1 MIETAGSKQGTRP
14 FRILIY
20 GLVMA
25 SSAAQFAIV
34 PVMPTYA
41 HRFGLSGFQQGAVLA
56 ATGLATLAVSVPAGI
71 VSDRVGARRLTLSA
85 GLLMTIALFGQSL
98 AGGFPALFG
107 SRLVFGVGYGVV
119 WTAGLS
125 WIADTLPAGSG
136 LGGSVASA
144 GLGGVAGPAVSGAL
158 VQYFGLAIPWLAT
171 GTALAVITAG
181 LSLLRTPVRAAAA
194 TAPLGAHLRA
204 VAADRNTICAAA
216 AIVTAG
222 VTTGVCAVLVPAQL
236 HADGASPGRIG
247 LAFSAAGVLFAA
259 GSAITAAA
267 GRRAVSIPVICA
279 GMLAL
284 MAALSPAT
292 LTTAPF
298 AIVAALCTATAARSV
313 LWTVSYPLAAK
324 GSVQNSA
331 GIGVAVGLLN
341 GIWAATAVL
350 GPLTAGLAT
359 EHLSRP
365 TIFGLTEACCAAALG
380 AAAVAWRTQQPPP
393 RCDSLP
399 ASSPARANVRAPACH
414 PDPCTR
420 R

>member
-1 MIETAGSKQGTRP
+1 LKGAGENTVTEAPGNKPQTRL

-20 GLVMA
+20 GLVLV
-25 SSAAQFAIV
+25 SSAGQFAIV

-71 VSDRVGARRLTLSA
+71 VSDRVGARRLTLWA
-85 GLLMTIALFGQSL
+85 GLLMTMALFGQSV
-98 AGGFPALFG
+98 AGGFPALLG
-107 SRLVFGVGYGVV
+107 ARLVFGVGYGVV

-125 WIADTLPAGSG
+125 WIADAVPGGSS

-144 GLGGVAGPAVSGAL
+144 GLGGVAGPAASGVL
-158 VQYFGLAIPWLAT
+158 VQYFGLAMPWIVT
-171 GTALAVITAG
+171 GTAFALITAG
-181 LSLLRTPVRAAAA
+181 LSLLRTPVRVA
-194 TAPLGAHLRA
+194 TAAPPLAAHLRA
-204 VAADRNTICAAA
+204 ATANRNTICAAA

-222 VTTGVCAVLVPAQL
+222 VSTGVCAVLVPAQL

-247 LAFSAAGVLFAA
+247 LAFSVAGMLFAV
-259 GSAITAAA
+259 GSTVTAAA
-267 GRRAVSIPVICA
+267 GRRAVSIPVICG

-284 MAALSPAT
+284 MASLSPAT
-292 LTTAPF
+292 LTTAPL
-298 AIVAALCTATAARSV
+298 AIVATLCTATAARSV

-324 GSVQNSA
+324 DSVQNSA

-359 EHLSRP
+359 EHLGPRA
-365 TIFGLTEACCAAALG
+365 IFGLTEVSCAAALA
-380 AAAVAWRTQQPPP
+380 AAAVAWRTRVP
-393 RCDSLP
+393 R
-399 ASSPARANVRAPACH
+399 
-414 PDPCTR
+414 T
-420 R
+420 

>member
-1 MIETAGSKQGTRP
+1 MIETAGSKQGTHL

-71 VSDRVGARRLTLSA
+71 VSDRVGARRLTLWA
-85 GLLMTIALFGQSL
+85 GLIMTIALFGQSL

-107 SRLVFGVGYGVV
+107 TRLVFGVGYGVV

-125 WIADTLPAGSG
+125 WIADTVPAGSG
-136 LGGSVASA
+136 LGVSVASA

-204 VAADRNTICAAA
+204 VTADRNTICAGA

-324 GSVQNSA
+324 GSVHNSA

-365 TIFGLTEACCAAALG
+365 AIFGLTEVCCAAALG
-380 AAAVAWRTQQPPP
+380 AAAVAWRTRQPPP
-393 RCDSLP
+393 RCDSP
-399 ASSPARANVRAPACH
+399 QASSPARANVRAPACH

>member
-1 MIETAGSKQGTRP
+1 VTETAGSKQETRL

-20 GLVMA
+20 GLVLA

-41 HRFGLSGFQQGAVLA
+41 HQFGLSGFQQGAVLA

-71 VSDRVGARRLTLSA
+71 VSDRVGARRLTLWA

-125 WIADTLPAGSG
+125 WIADTVSAGPG

-144 GLGGVAGPAVSGAL
+144 GLGGVAGPAASGAL
-158 VQYFGLAIPWLAT
+158 VQYFGLAIPWLAA
-171 GTALAVITAG
+171 GTAFAVITAG
-181 LSLLRTPVRAAAA
+181 LSLLRTPVRVAAV

-204 VAADRNTICAAA
+204 VTADRNTICAAA

-222 VTTGVCAVLVPAQL
+222 VTTGVCAVLVPALL

-247 LAFSAAGVLFAA
+247 LAFSVAGMLFAA
-259 GSAITAAA
+259 GSTATAAA
-267 GRRAVSIPVICA
+267 GRRAVSIPVICC

-292 LTTAPF
+292 LTTAPL
-298 AIVAALCTATAARSV
+298 AIVATLCAATAARSV

-350 GPLTAGLAT
+350 GPLTAGLAA
-359 EHLSRP
+359 EHFSPR
-365 TIFGLTEACCAAALG
+365 TTFGLTEVSCAAALA
-380 AAAVAWRTQQPPP
+380 AAAVVWRTRQPPP
-393 RCDSLP
+393 QCDSLQ
-399 ASSPARANVRAPACH
+399 ASATATAHSRA

>member
-1 MIETAGSKQGTRP
+1 MILRTARGERVTELAVDKQRKRL

-20 GLVMA
+20 GLVLA

-34 PVMPTYA
+34 PVLPTYA

-71 VSDRVGARRLTLSA
+71 MSDRVGARRLTLWA
-85 GLLMTIALFGQSL
+85 GLVMTMALFAQSL

-107 SRLVFGVGYGVV
+107 SRLIFGIGYGVV

-125 WIADTLPAGSG
+125 WIADAVPAGRG
-136 LGGSVASA
+136 LGGSVAAA
-144 GLGGVAGPAVSGAL
+144 GLGGVAGPAASGAL
-158 VQYFGLAIPWLAT
+158 VQCFGLAIPWLAAA
-171 GTALAVITAG
+171 TAFAAITTG
-181 LSLLRTPVRAAAA
+181 LSLLRTPVRVPAA
-194 TAPLGAHLRA
+194 TAPLAAHLRA
-204 VAADRNTICAAA
+204 ATADRNTICAAA

-222 VTTGVCAVLVPAQL
+222 VTTGVCAVLVPTQL

-247 LAFSAAGVLFAA
+247 LVFSVAGMLFAA
-259 GSAITAAA
+259 GSTVTAAA
-267 GRRAVSIPVICA
+267 GRRAVSIPVICG

-292 LTTAPF
+292 LTTAPL
-298 AIVAALCTATAARSV
+298 AIAATLCTATAARSV

-324 GSVQNSA
+324 GSGHNSA

-341 GIWAATAVL
+341 GVWAATAVL

-359 EHLSRP
+359 EHFGPR
-365 TIFGLTEACCAAALG
+365 TIFGLTEASCAAMLA
-380 AAAVAWRTQQPPP
+380 AAAVAWRT
-393 RCDSLP
+393 R
-399 ASSPARANVRAPACH
+399 
-414 PDPCTR
+414 
-420 R
+420 

>member
-1 MIETAGSKQGTRP
+1 MTEATGNKQQTRL

-20 GLVMA
+20 GLVLV
-25 SSAAQFAIV
+25 SSAGQFAIV

-41 HRFGLSGFQQGAVLA
+41 HRFGLSGFQQGALLA

-71 VSDRVGARRLTLSA
+71 VSDRVGARRLTLWA
-85 GLLMTIALFGQSL
+85 GLLMTTALFGQSI
-98 AGGFPALFG
+98 AGGFPALLG

-125 WIADTLPAGSG
+125 WIADAMPGGSG

-144 GLGGVAGPAVSGAL
+144 GLGGVAGPAASGVL

-171 GTALAVITAG
+171 GTAFAVITAG
-181 LSLLRTPVRAAAA
+181 LSLIRTPARVA
-194 TAPLGAHLRA
+194 TAAPPLAAHLRA
-204 VAADRNTICAAA
+204 ATANRNTICAAA

-222 VTTGVCAVLVPAQL
+222 VSTGVCAVLVPAQL

-247 LAFSAAGVLFAA
+247 LAFSVAGMLFAA
-259 GSAITAAA
+259 GSTVTAAA
-267 GRRAVSIPVICA
+267 GRRAVSIPVICG

-284 MAALSPAT
+284 MASLSPAA
-292 LTTAPF
+292 LTTAPL
-298 AIVAALCTATAARSV
+298 AIVATLCAATAARSV

-324 GSVQNSA
+324 DSVQNSA

-341 GIWAATAVL
+341 GVWAATAVL

-359 EHLSRP
+359 EHLSPR
-365 TIFGLTEACCAAALG
+365 TIFGLTEVSCAAALA
-380 AAAVAWRTQQPPP
+380 AAAVAWRT
-393 RCDSLP
+393 RES
-399 ASSPARANVRAPACH
+399 R
-414 PDPCTR
+414 T
-420 R
+420 